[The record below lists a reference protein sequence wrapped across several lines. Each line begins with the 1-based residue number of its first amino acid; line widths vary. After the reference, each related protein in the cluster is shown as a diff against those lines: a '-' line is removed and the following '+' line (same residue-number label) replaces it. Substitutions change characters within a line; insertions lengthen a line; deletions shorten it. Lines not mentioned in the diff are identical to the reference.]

1 MSGAGQEDIGPAL
14 ERKLEVLAKQQAAEI
29 TFRTA
34 VEARLTSIEETLRW
48 LVRLVLGTFSL
59 FVLTFVIHG
68 GF

>member
-1 MSGAGQEDIGPAL
+1 MSGAGLEDFGSAL

-48 LVRLVLGTFSL
+48 LVRLVLGTFRL
-59 FVLTFVIHG
+59 FVLTVVLHG
-68 GF
+68 GV